1 MILPQGGNCMSR
13 DINYIGM
20 DVHKEAEVIAVLNS
34 EWQSQVFAGGIW
46 PVSRIPSCRYL
57 RV

>member
-1 MILPQGGNCMSR
+1 MSR